1 MAGRVKGNRSGAAP
15 LAPEAQRDLLRHSAA
30 WHEDR
35 RRLAQHPGDLVLEVL
50 DQLARAVDVAL
61 FLGARLRR
69 QRRQLVT
76 HREAPMARERALAAR
91 EQRHAVPFLG
101 RLRLMRLR
109 RGLGRVACHGSSP
122 PLTTYHTAA
131 SAVFPMASQ
140 ACGIATNCPT
150 SATRAAS
157 ALTTAKTA
165 LGSR

>member
-15 LAPEAQRDLLRHSAA
+15 LAPEEQRDLLRHGAA

-50 DQLARAVDVAL
+50 DQLARAVDIAL

-91 EQRHAVPFLG
+91 EQRHAVPFLA
-101 RLRLMRLR
+101 RLLLVRPR
-109 RGLGRVACHGSSP
+109 RGLGRVACHGSF
-122 PLTTYHTAA
+122 PLQSTSSYCGARGA
-131 SAVFPMASQ
+131 LPMTHSVATQ
-140 ACGIATNCPT
+140 YQPLGI
-150 SATRAAS
+150 SE
-157 ALTTAKTA
+157 L
-165 LGSR
+165 SRSITERN